1 MMKSIATMP
10 YAAFLPA
17 IVVAASLGA
26 APDAV
31 AQEGPVWRP
40 EAAERLVQLPPEY
53 LQQSLEYDFA
63 QSTLGTALGDVG
75 IEIEFKNM
83 TLTDL
88 RDAIRLANGDMRTE
102 LRHQYLAEKSQ
113 YLELAGSR
121 NAMERRHLET
131 KLVALEG
138 VMSELMR
145 ERGEMTPTRQN
156 LVQNQLDARRRLE
169 SSVAQ
174 VDLRLLE
181 ATMAPESRYSK
192 EYAANFAAIQALTQ
206 AITNHPMN
214 AVGEDGEVPTTQ
226 RDAVLNLIANAQA
239 QIAILDQEEQVLGY
253 MAKLV
258 ALDAMALSEE
268 VMGAELAV
276 IGVEAPATVRTTL
289 EFFVTN

>member
-1 MMKSIATMP
+1 MSKSATNLRS
-10 YAAFLPA
+10 AALLPA
-17 IVVAASLGA
+17 IALAASLGVAPA
-26 APDAV
+26 AI
-31 AQEGPVWRP
+31 AQEAPVWRP
-40 EAAERLVQLPPEY
+40 ESAERLVQLPPEY
-53 LQQSLEYDFA
+53 LQKSLEYDFS
-63 QSTLGTALGDVG
+63 QSSLGAALGDVG
-75 IEIEFKNM
+75 TEIEFKNM

-88 RDAIRLANGDMRTE
+88 RDAIRVADGEMRTE

-113 YLELAGSR
+113 YLELAGSQ

-131 KLVALEG
+131 KLAALEG
-138 VMSELMR
+138 VMSELLR
-145 ERGEMTPTRQN
+145 EQGEMTPTRRD

-181 ATMAPESRYSK
+181 ATMAPESRYSQ

-226 RDAVLNLIANAQA
+226 RDAVLDLIANAQA

-268 VMGAELAV
+268 IMGTELAV
-276 IGVEAPATVRTTL
+276 MGVEAPATVRTTV